1 MKICACLLKAS
12 PFIHCSS
19 QCSFV
24 HWQYF
29 CLAAL
34 ALLSCNVSAT
44 SLHAVDHVLEIIGNT
59 VTFVTT
65 RLKGTSP
72 TQVRDYLERENLP
85 RICLLLVDADEVNR
99 ASLLE
104 ELEYKDLFKTVL
116 DRVGKLSWRN
126 SWGYS

>member
-1 MKICACLLKAS
+1 M
-12 PFIHCSS
+12 
-19 QCSFV
+19 
-24 HWQYF
+24 
-29 CLAAL
+29 
-34 ALLSCNVSAT
+34 
-44 SLHAVDHVLEIIGNT
+44 DHVLEIIGNT

-65 RLKGTSP
+65 REFKGTSP

-99 ASLLE
+99 ACRNSLLE

-116 DRVGKLSWRN
+116 DRVGKLPWGN